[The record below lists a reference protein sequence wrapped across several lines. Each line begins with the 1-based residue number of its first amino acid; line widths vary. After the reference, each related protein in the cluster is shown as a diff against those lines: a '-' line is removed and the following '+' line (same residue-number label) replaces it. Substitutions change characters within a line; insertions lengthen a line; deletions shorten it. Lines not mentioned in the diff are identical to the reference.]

1 MTDASPSFDYLLRTA
16 ADRER
21 HRSLGASLATA
32 QELAATRAAELAD
45 LEARLAVEEADVRRI
60 EGMSPTRLWAALRGD
75 ADEPAATERAE
86 RDAAARA
93 VAGAQQRTR
102 SADAEA
108 RRIVAERATL
118 GDVEGAFAA
127 ALAAHEAEVHA
138 GGASSAAELTE
149 IAASAGS
156 ATDEKREI
164 AEAIAAS
171 VIAREALA
179 GAVRALDSAGGWST
193 YDTFFGGGF
202 VADLMKHQRL
212 DEATAAFAGVNRALE
227 RLRVELADIG
237 GGAVR
242 GVEIS
247 QELAVFDVL
256 FDNILSDWMVRDR
269 ITAAQAEASDLEVR
283 LANLERDLAARAA
296 AVDARL
302 TDLARRREG
311 VLLGRA

>member
-1 MTDASPSFDYLLRTA
+1 MTDPSPSLDALIRTA

-21 HRSLGASLATA
+21 YRSLGASLAAA
-32 QELAATRAAELAD
+32 QEFAATRAAELAD

-60 EGMSPTRLWAALRGD
+60 EGMSPTRLWATLRGD
-75 ADEPAATERAE
+75 ADERAATERAE

-93 VAGAQQRTR
+93 VAGAQERKR

-108 RRIVAERATL
+108 LRIGAERAAL
-118 GDVEGAFAA
+118 GDVEEAFAA
-127 ALAAHEAEVHA
+127 ALAAHEAELRAA
-138 GGASSAAELTE
+138 GDAGELTE
-149 IAASAGS
+149 IAASTGAAS
-156 ATDEKREI
+156 DEKREI
-164 AEAIAAS
+164 AEAVAAS
-171 VIAREALA
+171 VAARQALA
-179 GAVRALDSAGGWST
+179 VAVRALDSAGGWST

-269 ITAAQAEASDLEVR
+269 ITAAQAEASDLDVR
-283 LANLERDLAARAA
+283 LTRLESDLAARSA

-302 TDLARRREG
+302 DDLARRREG
-311 VLLGRA
+311 VLLGRG

>member
-1 MTDASPSFDYLLRTA
+1 MTDPSPSLDALIRTA

-21 HRSLGASLATA
+21 YRSLGASLAAA

-60 EGMSPTRLWAALRGD
+60 EGMSPTRLWATLRGD
-75 ADEPAATERAE
+75 ADERAATERAE

-93 VAGAQQRTR
+93 VAGAQERKR

-108 RRIVAERATL
+108 LRIGAERAAL
-118 GDVEGAFAA
+118 GDVEEAFAA
-127 ALAAHEAEVHA
+127 ALAVHEAGLRAA
-138 GGASSAAELTE
+138 GDAGELTE
-149 IAASAGS
+149 IAASVGAAS
-156 ATDEKREI
+156 DEKREI
-164 AEAIAAS
+164 AEAVAAS
-171 VIAREALA
+171 VAARQALA
-179 GAVRALDSAGGWST
+179 VAVRALDSAGGWST

-269 ITAAQAEASDLEVR
+269 ITAAQAEASDLDVR
-283 LANLERDLAARAA
+283 LTRLESDLAARSA

-302 TDLARRREG
+302 DDLARRREG
-311 VLLGRA
+311 VLLGRG